1 MLTEEVTA
9 PPAENHLVVH
19 DGQVIGRVTSV
30 CRSPTLGRVI
40 GLAMIPPA
48 RAESGSA
55 ISIRGEGGR
64 MLPAEVVDLPFY
76 DPTSERQKC

>member
-1 MLTEEVTA
+1 
-9 PPAENHLVVH
+9 
-19 DGQVIGRVTSV
+19 
-30 CRSPTLGRVI
+30 
-40 GLAMIPPA
+40 MIPPA